1 VCAAD
6 VSSVGT
12 SPREGLASV
21 NYGGDNAIF
30 QGGSGYGLSNLVN
43 NSGVVAA
50 DVAAVGS
57 ANRYNHAGCGFST
70 SA

>member
-1 VCAAD
+1 M
-6 VSSVGT
+6 
-12 SPREGLASV
+12 
-21 NYGGDNAIF
+21 NIYNK
-30 QGGSGYGLSNLVN
+30 NLVN

-57 ANRYNHAGCGFST
+57 DRFNHAGCGFST